1 MQTPLRFFLPSA
13 KAESVYQRL
22 ALLVLWLYL
31 LSPMLFQ
38 PFLGSGVGRL
48 DNIYAF
54 NATTSL
60 LWAGSLHFAVR
71 RPLVLH
77 LALAPFYF
85 TTAVDLFL
93 MSNFG
98 ARLSSTF
105 VTIALTNQAE
115 AAEFLSAYARPVA
128 LAASA
133 LVLVYLTGLYGIRRL
148 QRQNSPWLAAG
159 FAVLLVATY
168 GAVIT
173 REIMLQDRPWDFVL
187 LFAGKE
193 TSAPFGAVFQTGLA
207 LHLQAD
213 AREIQK
219 QRKHSTLGATK
230 APSADEEIYVW
241 VIGETSRP
249 QSWSLFGYGRD
260 TTPRLR
266 ALPDIIALPDML
278 TTAPVT
284 DLAVPSMLSLQPI
297 TDWPA
302 IMAQRSIVQAFN
314 ETGFTTYWLTTQ
326 KIDRWSGLIPQLAT
340 EASHHR
346 YFEYAYDGVMLDALR
361 TILDGAPRGGKLF
374 IVLHTLGSHFD
385 AVKRYPPEFSRFDT
399 PGGTH
404 RQRLVDHYDNS
415 VLYTDWFLSQVIAL
429 LSQRPTHAALIY
441 ASDHGENL
449 LDDEQ
454 QLFGHVIGNR
464 YDLSAAA
471 FIWLSPRLRD
481 RHPELAANA
490 KRHATAPLNLSN
502 LSHSLLD
509 LAGIDATGLDRKLS
523 LFNSSFAPR
532 ERWYIVRDEL
542 KKESR

>member
-13 KAESVYQRL
+13 KAESLYQRL

-54 NATTSL
+54 NAVTSL
-60 LWAGSLHFAVR
+60 LWAGALHFAVR
-71 RPLVLH
+71 RPFVLH

-115 AAEFLSAYARPVA
+115 AGEFLSAYARPVA

-173 REIMLQDRPWDFVL
+173 REQMLQDRPWDFVL

-193 TSAPFGAVFQTGLA
+193 TSAPFGALFQTGLA

-249 QSWSLFGYGRD
+249 QNWSLFGYGRD

-266 ALPDIIALPDML
+266 AIPDIIALPDML

-284 DLAVPSMLSLQPI
+284 D
-297 TDWPA
+297 
-302 IMAQRSIVQAFN
+302 
-314 ETGFTTYWLTTQ
+314 
-326 KIDRWSGLIPQLAT
+326 
-340 EASHHR
+340 
-346 YFEYAYDGVMLDALR
+346 
-361 TILDGAPRGGKLF
+361 
-374 IVLHTLGSHFD
+374 
-385 AVKRYPPEFSRFDT
+385 
-399 PGGTH
+399 
-404 RQRLVDHYDNS
+404 
-415 VLYTDWFLSQVIAL
+415 
-429 LSQRPTHAALIY
+429 
-441 ASDHGENL
+441 
-449 LDDEQ
+449 
-454 QLFGHVIGNR
+454 
-464 YDLSAAA
+464 
-471 FIWLSPRLRD
+471 
-481 RHPELAANA
+481 
-490 KRHATAPLNLSN
+490 
-502 LSHSLLD
+502 
-509 LAGIDATGLDRKLS
+509 
-523 LFNSSFAPR
+523 
-532 ERWYIVRDEL
+532 
-542 KKESR
+542 